1 MEHCTDSILGQHLS
15 LRRNYPKKRV
25 FNSGR
30 PHFPLDECYI
40 HVRVFK
46 HTYMYIYVSGILI
59 RERDIIPFSLFQ
71 PSHMNFLLFKLKNQK
86 VYVSPA
92 FFIRLFNPYF
102 AFFCFG
108 KRKFK
113 SLLQKYYERS
123 HLCKLVATRQWTP
136 PNQGYKEPGIKRN
149 ILTCC

>member
-1 MEHCTDSILGQHLS
+1 MEHCADSILGQHLS

-102 AFFCFG
+102 AFFLFWQTEIQITTA
-108 KRKFK
+108 KILWKK
-113 SLLQKYYERS
+113 SFMQIGCDQTMDTTK
-123 HLCKLVATRQWTP
+123 
-136 PNQGYKEPGIKRN
+136 PGI
-149 ILTCC
+149 